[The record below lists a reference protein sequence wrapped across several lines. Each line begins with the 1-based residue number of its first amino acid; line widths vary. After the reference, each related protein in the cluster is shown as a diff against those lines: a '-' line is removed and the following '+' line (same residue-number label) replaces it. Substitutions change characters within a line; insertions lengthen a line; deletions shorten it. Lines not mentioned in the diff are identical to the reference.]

1 MVKVFLK
8 RGRDE
13 SLRRF
18 HPWVFSGAVAQVQGS
33 PAEGDIVG
41 VYSAEGQFLASGHWQ
56 IGSIAV
62 RILSF
67 DADPTAPDFWINSIS
82 RALAVREAVGL
93 FASPSKDALRQNF
106 ALRAHPSQPGGWAPP
121 VHEATGGH
129 GFACGTAC
137 RASVG
142 WRKKQQPPRE
152 GATAVFG
159 RNG

>member
-8 RGRDE
+8 HGRDE

-56 IGSIAV
+56 VGSIAV

-67 DADPTAPDFWINSIS
+67 DADPTAPGFWEDSIA
-82 RALAVREAVGL
+82 RALEARIAVGL
-93 FASPSKDALRQNF
+93 FSASPGKDALRQNQETTCF
-106 ALRAHPSQPGGWAPP
+106 RLIHGEGDGLPGLIIDWYDGVCVLQAH
-121 VHEATGGH
+121 
-129 GFACGTAC
+129 
-137 RASVG
+137 SVEH
-142 WRKKQQPPRE
+142 Q
-152 GATAVFG
+152 
-159 RNG
+159 

>member
-8 RGRDE
+8 HGRDE

-56 IGSIAV
+56 VGSIAV

-67 DADPTAPDFWINSIS
+67 DADPTAPGFWEDSIA
-82 RALAVREAVGL
+82 RAFAARQAVGL
-93 FASPSKDALRQNF
+93 PRKLQVFHQ
-106 ALRAHPSQPGGWAPP
+106 
-121 VHEATGGH
+121 HEARLDGDPSDGGFHVQCRGGQVH
-129 GFACGTAC
+129 GLGHK
-137 RASVG
+137 G
-142 WRKKQQPPRE
+142 
-152 GATAVFG
+152 G
-159 RNG
+159 RGPL